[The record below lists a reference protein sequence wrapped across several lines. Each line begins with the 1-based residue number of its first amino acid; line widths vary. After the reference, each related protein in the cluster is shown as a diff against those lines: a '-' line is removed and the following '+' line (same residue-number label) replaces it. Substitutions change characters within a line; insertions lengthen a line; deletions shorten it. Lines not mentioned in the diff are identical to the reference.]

1 MKKRKQKSF
10 SRTKTVV
17 NVNSFLQFALL
28 NKDLAGL
35 VNGFYYYDCTC
46 PLDYGW
52 EFLPTADDFAD
63 KLFRM
68 ENDDPFCEWR
78 LFEQFTQ
85 DLRAAKN
92 LLNEMGFDYEYYGI
106 RLLWFPRHES
116 LEYAFLTKT
125 SDNGTTAIISRFD
138 LDKWGKECLNRY

>member
-1 MKKRKQKSF
+1 MKRRKRKSF
-10 SRTKTVV
+10 CTIKDVDG
-17 NVNSFLQFALL
+17 FLKFEYPEQECIGFAE
-28 NKDLAGL
+28 
-35 VNGFYYYDCTC
+35 GFYYYDCTC
-46 PLDYGW
+46 PLDDGW

-92 LLNEMGFDYEYYGI
+92 LLNKMGFDHEYYGI
-106 RLLWFPRHES
+106 RLLWFPLHES

-125 SDNGTTAIISRFD
+125 SDNGTTVIISKFD